1 MISVQHAS
9 LTDTGQ
15 KREENED
22 CLWSQALSFPG
33 LPPFG
38 LFVVCDG
45 MGGHLGGKFASYWA
59 VEAVKHEFGDLFSA
73 KDPRATLVLT
83 KQDIEAVKQGTYTP
97 PQPVEVD
104 LESLMHSAISK
115 ANKVV
120 YDYAKHKPKQAANA
134 GTTIAMM
141 AVRGEQAVIAN
152 IGDSRV
158 YLLRDRI
165 LRQITQDHSLVASM
179 VAEGH
184 ILPEEIF
191 THPQRNM
198 IYRFL
203 GQKGDV
209 KADIF
214 RERLRPGDQVLLC
227 SDGLWEMIRS
237 EERMQALI
245 EKETDL
251 QAACQKLVGSA
262 NQAGGEDNIS
272 VILVRITGG

>member
-1 MISVQHAS
+1 M
-9 LTDTGQ
+9 
-15 KREENED
+15 
-22 CLWSQALSFPG
+22 
-33 LPPFG
+33 
-38 LFVVCDG
+38 
-45 MGGHLGGKFASYWA
+45 GGKFASYWA
-59 VEAVKHEFGDLFSA
+59 VEAVKLEFGELFSA

-83 KQDIEAVKQGTYTP
+83 KQDIEAVKRGTYTP
-97 PQPVEVD
+97 PQPADVD
-104 LESLMHSAISK
+104 LESLIHSAISK
-115 ANKVV
+115 ANSVV
-120 YDYAKHKPKQAANA
+120 YDYAKHKPRQAANA

-158 YLLRDRI
+158 YLLRDHI
-165 LRQITQDHSLVASM
+165 MRQITIDHSLVASM

-184 ILPEEIF
+184 ISPDEIF

-214 RERLRPGDQVLLC
+214 RERLKPGDQVLLC
-227 SDGLWEMIRS
+227 SDGLWEMVRS
-237 EERMQALI
+237 DGRMQALF
-245 EKETDL
+245 EKEADL
-251 QAACQKLVGSA
+251 QSACQNLVEAA

-272 VILVRITGG
+272 VILVRVTGG